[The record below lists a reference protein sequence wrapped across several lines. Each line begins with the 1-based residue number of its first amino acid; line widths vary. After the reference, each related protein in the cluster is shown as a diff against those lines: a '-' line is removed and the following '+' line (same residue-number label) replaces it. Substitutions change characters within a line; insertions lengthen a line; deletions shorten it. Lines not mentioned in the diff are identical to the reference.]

1 MRRNSIFFT
10 ITFIFVLAIV
20 AISIMFWWLIGYDKE
35 NYRRELNT
43 RYEIVTNLYL
53 YKMNNLIS
61 ESEFKRQMQNF
72 KIPEVQDEPTKNE
85 VLTKSEN
92 LYEMATSLGSGAI
105 LYFEKKHYLKIE
117 RKNELILLYDSE
129 YQPYRYDFFRLIY
142 FAVLITL
149 LVTYIF
155 TIRKIKPLRKLKR
168 EINKFANGDLN
179 IKDVSVGNNE
189 ISDVSKAF
197 YDSVMQIKKLNESR
211 HLFLRNIMHELKTP
225 ITKGRI
231 ATEMIEESKNKDRLI
246 SVFERLE
253 NLINE
258 FAAVERATS
267 GINLD
272 NFIDCSIED
281 IVNEAIDLAMCDKE
295 RVNLENPLKLSIN
308 VDFKLFSIAVKNII
322 DNGLKYGSDKKIR
335 IVANAKCL
343 DFITNGEP
351 LSKDFKFYIEPFAKG
366 ENAKQSFGLGL
377 YIVDSILKAHGLE
390 LTYRHENGEN
400 IFSFE
405 NLHSITTLYNI
416 NL

>member
-1 MRRNSIFFT
+1 
-10 ITFIFVLAIV
+10 
-20 AISIMFWWLIGYDKE
+20 MFWWLIGYDKE

-43 RYEIVTNLYL
+43 RYEIVTNLYI

-246 SVFERLE
+246 SVFER
-253 NLINE
+253 
-258 FAAVERATS
+258 
-267 GINLD
+267 
-272 NFIDCSIED
+272 
-281 IVNEAIDLAMCDKE
+281 
-295 RVNLENPLKLSIN
+295 
-308 VDFKLFSIAVKNII
+308 
-322 DNGLKYGSDKKIR
+322 
-335 IVANAKCL
+335 
-343 DFITNGEP
+343 
-351 LSKDFKFYIEPFAKG
+351 
-366 ENAKQSFGLGL
+366 
-377 YIVDSILKAHGLE
+377 
-390 LTYRHENGEN
+390 
-400 IFSFE
+400 
-405 NLHSITTLYNI
+405 
-416 NL
+416 

>member
-10 ITFIFVLAIV
+10 ITFIFIFAI
-20 AISIMFWWLIGYDKE
+20 AIISGMFWWLLGYDKE

-53 YKMNNLIS
+53 YKMNKLIS

-72 KIPEVQDEPTKNE
+72 KIPEVKDEATKNE

-92 LYEMATSLGSGAI
+92 LYEMATNLGSGAI
-105 LYFEKKHYLKIE
+105 LYFEKKHYLKIA
-117 RKNELILLYDSE
+117 RKDELILLYDSE
-129 YQPYRYDFFRLIY
+129 YQPYRYDFFRII
-142 FAVLITL
+142 FVAVLAIILT
-149 LVTYIF
+149 TYIF
-155 TIRKIKPLRKLKR
+155 IIRKIKPLRKLKR
-168 EINKFANGDLN
+168 EIDKFAKGDLN
-179 IKDVSVGNNE
+179 IKNVSVGNNE
-189 ISDVSKAF
+189 ISDVSNAF
-197 YDSVMQIKKLNESR
+197 YESVTQIKKLNESR

-253 NLINE
+253 SLINE

-267 GINLD
+267 GINLN
-272 NFIDCSIED
+272 NFATCSIED
-281 IVNEAIDLAMCDKE
+281 IVNEAIDIAMCESEKIS
-295 RVNLENPLKLSIN
+295 LENPQKISIN

-322 DNGLKYGSDKKIR
+322 DNGLKYSLDKKILIKVDTKR
-335 IVANAKCL
+335 L
-343 DFITNGEP
+343 EFITKGEA
-351 LSKDFKFYIEPFAKG
+351 LEKDFKFYIEPFTKG

-390 LTYRHENGEN
+390 LAYRHENGEN

-405 NLHSITTLYNI
+405 NLNTIMVI
-416 NL
+416 G

>member
-10 ITFIFVLAIV
+10 ITFIFIFAI
-20 AISIMFWWLIGYDKE
+20 AIISGMFWWLLGYDKE

-53 YKMNNLIS
+53 YKMNKLIS

-72 KIPEVQDEPTKNE
+72 KIPEVKDEATKNE

-92 LYEMATSLGSGAI
+92 LYEMATNLGSGAI
-105 LYFEKKHYLKIE
+105 LYFEKKHYLKIA
-117 RKNELILLYDSE
+117 RKDELILLYDSE
-129 YQPYRYDFFRLIY
+129 YQPYRYDFFRII
-142 FAVLITL
+142 FVAVLAIILT
-149 LVTYIF
+149 TYIF
-155 TIRKIKPLRKLKR
+155 IIRKIKPLRKLKR
-168 EINKFANGDLN
+168 EIDKFAKGDLN
-179 IKDVSVGNNE
+179 IKNVSVGNNE
-189 ISDVSKAF
+189 ISDVSNAF
-197 YDSVMQIKKLNESR
+197 YESVTQIKKLNESR

-253 NLINE
+253 SLINE

-267 GINLD
+267 GINSN
-272 NFIDCSIED
+272 NFVACSVED
-281 IVNEAIDLAMCDKE
+281 IVNEAIDIAMCESEKIS
-295 RVNLENPLKLSIN
+295 LENPQKISIN

-322 DNGLKYGSDKKIR
+322 DNGLKYSLDKKNLIKVDTKR
-335 IVANAKCL
+335 L
-343 DFITNGEP
+343 EFITKGEA
-351 LSKDFKFYIEPFAKG
+351 LEKDFKFYIEPFTKG

-390 LTYRHENGEN
+390 LAYRHENGEN

-405 NLHSITTLYNI
+405 NLNTIMVI
-416 NL
+416 G

>member
-10 ITFIFVLAIV
+10 ITFIFIFAI
-20 AISIMFWWLIGYDKE
+20 AIISGMFWWLLGYDKE

-53 YKMNNLIS
+53 YKMNKLIS

-72 KIPEVQDEPTKNE
+72 KIPEVKDEATKNE

-92 LYEMATSLGSGAI
+92 LYEMATNLGSGAI
-105 LYFEKKHYLKIE
+105 LYFEKKHYLKIA
-117 RKNELILLYDSE
+117 RKDELILLYDSE
-129 YQPYRYDFFRLIY
+129 YQPYRYDFFRII
-142 FAVLITL
+142 FVAVLAIILT
-149 LVTYIF
+149 TYIF
-155 TIRKIKPLRKLKR
+155 IIRKIKPLRKLKR
-168 EINKFANGDLN
+168 EIDKFAKGDLN
-179 IKDVSVGNNE
+179 IKNVSVGNNE
-189 ISDVSKAF
+189 ISDVSNAF
-197 YDSVMQIKKLNESR
+197 YESVTQIKKLNESR

-253 NLINE
+253 SLINE

-267 GINLD
+267 GINSN
-272 NFIDCSIED
+272 NFVACSVED
-281 IVNEAIDLAMCDKE
+281 IVNEAIDIAMCESEKIS
-295 RVNLENPLKLSIN
+295 LENPQKISIN

-322 DNGLKYGSDKKIR
+322 DNGLKYSLDKKILIKVDTKR
-335 IVANAKCL
+335 L
-343 DFITNGEP
+343 EFITKGEA
-351 LSKDFKFYIEPFAKG
+351 LEKDFKFYIEPFTKG

-390 LTYRHENGEN
+390 LAYRHENGEN

-405 NLHSITTLYNI
+405 NLDTIMVI
-416 NL
+416 G

>member
-10 ITFIFVLAIV
+10 ITFIFIFAI
-20 AISIMFWWLIGYDKE
+20 AIISAMFWWLLGYDKE
-35 NYRRELNT
+35 NYRRELDT

-53 YKMNNLIS
+53 YKMNKLIS

-72 KIPEVQDEPTKNE
+72 KIPEVKDEATKNE

-92 LYEMATSLGSGAI
+92 LYEMATNLGSGAI
-105 LYFEKKHYLKIE
+105 LYFEKKHYLKIA
-117 RKNELILLYDSE
+117 RKDELILLYDSE
-129 YQPYRYDFFRLIY
+129 YQPYRYDFFRII
-142 FAVLITL
+142 FVAVLAIILT
-149 LVTYIF
+149 TYIF
-155 TIRKIKPLRKLKR
+155 IIRKIKPLRKLKR
-168 EINKFANGDLN
+168 EIDKFAKGDLN
-179 IKDVSVGNNE
+179 IKNVSIGNNE
-189 ISDVSKAF
+189 ISDVSNAF
-197 YDSVMQIKKLNESR
+197 YESVTQIKKLNESR

-253 NLINE
+253 SLINE

-267 GINLD
+267 GINLN
-272 NFIDCSIED
+272 NFATCSIED
-281 IVNEAIDLAMCDKE
+281 IINEAIDIAMCESEKIS
-295 RVNLENPLKLSIN
+295 LENPQKISIN

-322 DNGLKYGSDKKIR
+322 DNGLKYSLDKKILIKVDTKR
-335 IVANAKCL
+335 L
-343 DFITNGEP
+343 EFITKGEA
-351 LSKDFKFYIEPFAKG
+351 LEKDFKFYIEPFTKG

-390 LTYRHENGEN
+390 LAYRHENGEN

-405 NLHSITTLYNI
+405 NLNTIMVI
-416 NL
+416 G

>member
-10 ITFIFVLAIV
+10 ITFIFIFALIT
-20 AISIMFWWLIGYDKE
+20 ISIMFWWLIRYDKE
-35 NYRRELNT
+35 NYRRELDT

-53 YKMNNLIS
+53 YKLNNLIN

-72 KIPEVQDEPTKNE
+72 KIPEVQDEPTKKT
-85 VLTKSEN
+85 VLEKSEN

-105 LYFEKKHYLKIE
+105 LYFEKKHYLKIA
-117 RKNELILLYDSE
+117 KKDNIILLYDSE
-129 YQPYRYDFFRLIY
+129 YQPYRYDFFRLTY
-142 FAVLITL
+142 ATVLVII

-168 EINKFANGDLN
+168 EIDKFAKGDLN
-179 IKDVSVGNNE
+179 IRDVSIGNNE

-197 YDSVMQIKKLNESR
+197 YNSVTQIKKLNESR

-253 NLINE
+253 SLINE
-258 FAAVERATS
+258 FATVERATS
-267 GINLD
+267 GMTLNNLVA
-272 NFIDCSIED
+272 CSIED
-281 IVNEAIDLAMCDKE
+281 IVSEAIDIAMCESEKIT
-295 RVNLENPLKLSIN
+295 LENPQKISIN

-322 DNGLKYGSDKKIR
+322 DNGLKYGSDKKVI
-335 IVANAKCL
+335 IKANTKSL
-343 DFITNGEP
+343 DFITLGKP
-351 LSKDFKFYIEPFAKG
+351 LTKDFKFYIEPFTKG
-366 ENAKQSFGLGL
+366 EDATQSFGLGL
-377 YIVDSILKAHGLE
+377 YIVDSIVRAHGLS
-390 LTYRHENGEN
+390 LAYRHENGKN

-405 NLHSITTLYNI
+405 NLDNI
-416 NL
+416 IALG

>member
-272 NFIDCSIED
+272 NFIDCSVED

-335 IVANAKCL
+335 
-343 DFITNGEP
+343 
-351 LSKDFKFYIEPFAKG
+351 
-366 ENAKQSFGLGL
+366 
-377 YIVDSILKAHGLE
+377 
-390 LTYRHENGEN
+390 
-400 IFSFE
+400 
-405 NLHSITTLYNI
+405 
-416 NL
+416 